1 MVYTEIFDS
10 SDKLRLTQLI
20 KLNIIIIIII
30 NEFHRDASLKQNF
43 RAAEVLLT
51 TKTTVD
57 YVFFQNLQ
65 LGLYETLS
73 K

>member
-51 TKTTVD
+51 TKLQWIM
-57 YVFFQNLQ
+57 FFFKIC
-65 LGLYETLS
+65 S
-73 K
+73 